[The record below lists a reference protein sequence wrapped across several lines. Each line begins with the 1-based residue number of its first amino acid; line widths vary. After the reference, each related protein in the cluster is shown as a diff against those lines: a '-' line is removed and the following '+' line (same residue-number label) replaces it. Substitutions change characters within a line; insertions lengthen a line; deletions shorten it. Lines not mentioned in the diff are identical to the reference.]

1 MIRRTGL
8 AVLATVLLAG
18 ASPVS
23 AQLEDNL
30 SAYSDPEGYLKPLQE
45 AFGQALNS
53 NLFTT
58 AAIPRQGLTARLE
71 IKAMSVFFGD
81 SDKTFTAT
89 TGGDFTPV
97 QEVEA
102 PTVVGSEQSV
112 AVSGD
117 GGTQYVFP
125 GGFDL
130 SSLTVGV
137 PQLTV
142 GGIMGSEVAV
152 RYIAFDT
159 GDAEIGDINLFGIGA
174 RHSISQYLVGFPVDL
189 AAGLYYQTFKLGD
202 DLIDAK
208 AFTIGAQASRS
219 FGPLIAYGGLSYDTF
234 SMDAQYTDKSGTESL
249 EVDVSLDSANTL
261 HLTAGAAL
269 SLGGIVHLNL
279 GADIANMTGVAAGL
293 GFGF

>member
-8 AVLATVLLAG
+8 VAVAALLVAG

-45 AFGQALNS
+45 AFGQALCS
-53 NLFTT
+53 NLYST
-58 AAIPRQGLTARLE
+58 AAIPKQGFTARLE
-71 IKAMSVFFGD
+71 VKAMSVFFGD
-81 SDKTFTAT
+81 GDKTFTTT

-97 QEVEA
+97 QTVEV
-102 PTVVGSEQSV
+102 PTVVGSEKSV

-117 GGTQYVFP
+117 GGTEYVFP

-130 SSLTVGV
+130 TSLTVGV

-142 GGIMGSEVAV
+142 GGIMGSELAV
-152 RYIAFDT
+152 RYVAFDT
-159 GDAEIGDINLFGIGA
+159 GDAEIGDVSLFGIGA
-174 RHSISQYLVGFPVDL
+174 RHSISQYLVEFPVDI
-189 AAGLYYQTFKLGD
+189 AAGIFYQTFKLGS

-208 AFTIGAQASRS
+208 AFTIGAQASRT
-219 FGPLIAYGGLSYDTF
+219 FGPLIAYGGLSYDSF
-234 SMDAQYTDKSGTESL
+234 SMDAKYTDKTGPQDE
-249 EVDVSLDSANTL
+249 EVDLSLDTEHTL
-261 HLTAGAAL
+261 HLNAGAAL

-279 GADIANMTGVAAGL
+279 GADIAGMTGVNA
-293 GFGF
+293 GFGFGF

>member
-8 AVLATVLLAG
+8 VVLATCLLAG
-18 ASPVS
+18 APPVS

-53 NLFTT
+53 NLFST
-58 AAIPRQGLTARLE
+58 AAIPERGLTARLE
-71 IKAMSVFFGD
+71 IKAMSVFFSDG
-81 SDKTFTAT
+81 DKTFTAK

-102 PTVVGSEQSV
+102 PTVVGKEQSV

-142 GGIMGSEVAV
+142 GGFMGSEVML

-159 GDAEIGDINLFGIGA
+159 GDAEIGDISLFGIGA
-174 RHSISQYLVGFPVDL
+174 RHSISQYLVEFPVDL
-189 AAGLYYQTFKLGD
+189 AAGLYYQKFKLGS

-208 AFTIGAQASRS
+208 AFSIGAQASRA
-219 FGPLIAYGGLSYDTF
+219 FGPLVAYGGLSFDSF
-234 SMDAQYTDKSGTESL
+234 SMDAQYTDKSGSVDEEVDLSLSTES
-249 EVDVSLDSANTL
+249 TL
-261 HLTAGAAL
+261 HLAVGAAL
-269 SLGGIVHLNL
+269 SLGGIVHMNL
-279 GADIANMTGVAAGL
+279 GADIANKAGVAAGL